1 VSLVGEPRDAS
12 GAFEQ
17 DIAYVAERLRETYNE
32 EGVEIVL
39 SNLRRV
45 RAEAADLRR
54 RIDRTLDYTDS
65 LLRLPEVSSV
75 LADVLRAVHESLCT
89 PARSEGGEPRG

>member
-1 VSLVGEPRDAS
+1 MPEPTDAYGEVSSYLCNCGRSFPSHLA
-12 GAFEQ
+12 
-17 DIAYVAERLRETYNE
+17 
-32 EGVEIVL
+32 
-39 SNLRRV
+39 
-45 RAEAADLRR
+45 RAAHMGSCTVMAKYREAADLRR

-89 PARSEGGEPRG
+89 PASRESGESRG